1 MSLFVRPRSMSVFR
15 RMRCLHSVASRHN
28 HPIKASTQQGF
39 GLFEVLI
46 ASMILAVAVAGV
58 MHLHTLNLRKT
69 ADNVELQRVYWIV
82 SNAQQRFQASGTLS
96 ESDRAA
102 LVQQASDAGLRRVSI
117 NMSTGSVVSVQ
128 WQAWDGQNTVRRGN
142 CLAPVGMSCI
152 QVQVQ

>member
-1 MSLFVRPRSMSVFR
+1 MKLFLLPCFISILRMMRRSHLLASLQS
-15 RMRCLHSVASRHN
+15 HS
-28 HPIKASTQQGF
+28 IKASAQQGF

-46 ASMILAVAVAGV
+46 AAMILAVAVAGV
-58 MHLHTLNLRKT
+58 MRLHTDNLRET
-69 ADNVELQRVYWIV
+69 AGNAELQRAYWIV
-82 SNAQQRFQASGTLS
+82 SNAQQRLQANGTLS

>member
-102 LVQQASDAGLRRVSI
+102 LVLQASDAGLRGVSI
-117 NMSTGSVVSVQ
+117 NMSTCAVVSVQ

>member
-1 MSLFVRPRSMSVFR
+1 MSWFVRPRLVSVFC
-15 RMRCLHSVASRHN
+15 RMLRWHSVASRHN
-28 HPIKASTQQGF
+28 TPIKVGTQQGF

-46 ASMILAVAVAGV
+46 AAMILAVAVAGV
-58 MHLHTLNLRKT
+58 MHLHTQNLRKT
-69 ADNVELQRVYWIV
+69 ADNAELQRAYWIV
-82 SNAQQRFQASGTLS
+82 SNAQQRLQASGTLS

-102 LVQQASDAGLRRVSI
+102 LVQQASDADLRRVSI

>member
-15 RMRCLHSVASRHN
+15 RMRRSHSVTSRHN
-28 HPIKASTQQGF
+28 HPIKANTQQGF

-69 ADNVELQRVYWIV
+69 ADNAELQRAYWIV
-82 SNAQQRFQASGTLS
+82 SNAQQRFQASGTLN

-102 LVQQASDAGLRRVSI
+102 LVQQASDAGLRSVSI
-117 NMSTGSVVSVQ
+117 NMSTGAVVSVQ
-128 WQAWDGQNTVRRGN
+128 WKAWDGQNTVRRGN